1 MPAKRFG
8 KPRRSGEPSGSTE
21 RKIRIL
27 LELIRNKYVR
37 LSALCSQY
45 GASERSM
52 LRDFQE
58 LRKIGARAGFTLA
71 DKVVNDRLELQSFDS
86 RPTALDRSGKA
97 LYALIRSAAAAL
109 GKPVEEEL
117 GEIASQE
124 RSDRRFMRFM
134 MPTLIEG
141 TRVTHVYK
149 ALERAWAADAR
160 VRFRYGEKGERTVE
174 PYAVLQRSGRY
185 FLLAR
190 DVAAKDHGWRHFAL
204 DQIIEPIGRAGTF
217 TPRDIPPEY
226 RSYDVL
232 GWMRGGPTTSVSVW
246 LSPHMAPSATSRQ
259 WQHDQD
265 VEHHADGSATM
276 TFAVGDVDEVIR
288 WTFGFGAEARVVA
301 PEAAVKRAQALAR
314 SICDAYARS

>member
-8 KPRRSGEPSGSTE
+8 KPRRSGEPSTSTE

-45 GASERSM
+45 DASERSM

-71 DKVVNDRLELQSFDS
+71 EKVVNDRLELKSFDA

-117 GEIASQE
+117 ASIATDE
-124 RSDRRFMRFM
+124 RTGRRFMRFM
-134 MPTLIEG
+134 MPTLLEG
-141 TRVTHVYK
+141 TRVTRVYK
-149 ALERAWAADAR
+149 ALEQAWSADAR
-160 VRFRYGEKGERTVE
+160 VRFRYGDKGERIVE
-174 PYAVLQRSGRY
+174 PYAVLLRSGRY

-190 DVAAKDHGWRHFAL
+190 DIAAKDHGWRHFAL
-204 DQIIEPIGRAGTF
+204 DQIAEPVGRAGTF
-217 TPRDIPPEY
+217 KPRGIPPEY
-226 RSYDVL
+226 SNYDVL
-232 GWMRGGPTTSVSVW
+232 GWMSAGPTTDVTVW
-246 LSPHMAPSATSRQ
+246 LSPSMAPSATSRQ
-259 WQHDQD
+259 WQRGQRVTHND
-265 VEHHADGSATM
+265 DGSATM

-288 WTFGFGAEARVVA
+288 WAFGFGAEARIVA
-301 PEAAVKRAQALAR
+301 PAAAVKRARDLAR
-314 SICDAYARS
+314 KVTDAYG

>member
-8 KPRRSGEPSGSTE
+8 KPRRSGEPSTSTE

-37 LSALCSQY
+37 VSALCRQY
-45 GASERSM
+45 DASERSM

-58 LRKIGARAGFTLA
+58 LRKIGARAGFTLG
-71 DKVVNDRLELQSFDS
+71 DKVLNDRLELKSFDA

-117 GEIASQE
+117 GSIGADE
-124 RSDRRFMRFM
+124 RADRRFMRFM
-134 MPTLIEG
+134 MPTLVEG
-141 TRVTHVYK
+141 TRVARVYK
-149 ALERAWAADAR
+149 ALERAWSSNAR
-160 VRFRYGEKGERTVE
+160 VRFRYADKRERTVE

-190 DVAAKDHGWRHFAL
+190 DVAAKDQGWRHFAL
-204 DQIIEPIGRAGTF
+204 DQIAEPIGRAGTF
-217 TPRDIPPEY
+217 MPREIPADY

-232 GWMRGGPTTSVSVW
+232 GWMRGGPTTDVSVW
-246 LSPHMAPSATSRQ
+246 LSPSMAPSATSRQ
-259 WQHDQD
+259 WQRDQR

-276 TFAVGDVDEVIR
+276 TFAVGDIDEVIR
-288 WTFGFGAEARVVA
+288 WAFGFGAEARVVA
-301 PEAAVKRAQALAR
+301 PDAAVKRARELAR
-314 SICDAYARS
+314 AISGNYV